1 VAQVVSRF
9 LSISCPFLSVSRC
22 LNHVSAVSAPKACTS
37 LITLTERRDAD
48 FQTYLGS
55 PCRRRSAR
63 DTFDGISLH
72 ARRENDPLSRN
83 GLHVD
88 NDGYEPS
95 LDTDSSDEDIIQS
108 LKIESQLST
117 LESADSSLNPRGI
130 SSSRFGLPNEQ
141 PRGNTTR
148 EPFWIRSEGK
158 LYVCFPSD
166 PENTMYRIEVHAEID
181 LSAPDTEGWFSFSI
195 PGLPRLDASQAS
207 GRLTFFHEQG
217 QKIAVDKGLLDF
229 FNDAEAYLVSGG
241 SHFNGSPLLRLR
253 VMDDSTKTD
262 EAEVGT
268 QQEDDLA
275 KWTDGQIRLC
285 PVHFVGLAS
294 RDDPLE
300 LEDPTKLIWN
310 FHIRIDRIITGDLER
325 QMSLDANSGSVP
337 LLVIDA
343 RDWVPNYS
351 IIDEKLATHGEW
363 RETEDGD
370 MALQS
375 VASTLPGNFTKVDVY
390 WKEFGI
396 VGELTGHGATPTRE
410 FRLPNTV
417 GKILLN
423 GSLTCNIDNAVI
435 VLNDIYGEEITW
447 RADSMIGCNAIKL
460 PKLYPGYRMY
470 LKVNEATPSIS
481 DDLASLSDVDADVEL
496 ELAASREKISVA
508 EDVDQRVLDLTVPKS
523 SVKGVLQVQD
533 PTIQL
538 NTTTAVP
545 PVEPSIFRRILKYT
559 VLAFIL
565 LHILEQI
572 PRVSTPIDNYSA
584 LGAFQQQ
591 ENKPDHEAFL
601 DDPTFGLDLWSAT
614 ADVVGNAHTGS
625 LEEGQLASESQKR
638 HQLVAEIPA
647 DEVQKAERETKWRDR
662 IDHALGWR
670 ELGG

>member
-1 VAQVVSRF
+1 LP
-9 LSISCPFLSVSRC
+9 LSE
-22 LNHVSAVSAPKACTS
+22 HVSAVSAPKACTS
-37 LITLTERRDAD
+37 LIALTERSNAD
-48 FQTYLGS
+48 SETYLGS

-63 DTFDGISLH
+63 NTFDGISLH
-72 ARRENDPLSRN
+72 ARRENDPLSHH

-88 NDGYEPS
+88 NDSYEPS
-95 LDTDSSDEDIIQS
+95 LDTDGSYEDITQS
-108 LKIESQLST
+108 LKAESQLST
-117 LESADSSLNPRGI
+117 LEIAESSLISRGT

-141 PRGNTTR
+141 PRGNTTG
-148 EPFWIRSEGK
+148 EPFWIRSDGK

-166 PENTMYRIEVHAEID
+166 PETAMYRIEVHAEID
-181 LSAPDTEGWFSFSI
+181 LSSPDAEGWFSFSI

-229 FNDAEAYLVSGG
+229 FTDAEAYLVSGG

-262 EAEVGT
+262 ESEAGT

-275 KWTDGQIRLC
+275 KWTDEQIRLC

-310 FHIRIDRIITGDLER
+310 FHIRIDRIITGELEC

-343 RDWVPNYS
+343 RDWVSNYS
-351 IIDEKLATHGEW
+351 IIDGKLATHAEW

-375 VASTLPGNFTKVDVY
+375 VASTLPRNFTEVDIY
-390 WKEFGI
+390 WKELEI
-396 VGELTGHGATPTRE
+396 VDELTGREATPPRE

-447 RADSMIGCNAIKL
+447 RADSMIGCNAVKL

-470 LKVNEATPSIS
+470 LKVNEATPSIR
-481 DDLASLSDVDADVEL
+481 DDLASLLGVDADVEP
-496 ELAASREKISVA
+496 ELPASRENISIVG
-508 EDVDQRVLDLTVPKS
+508 DVDQRVLELTVPKI

-533 PTIQL
+533 PTIQP

-545 PVEPSIFRRILKYT
+545 PVEPFLFRRILKYT

-572 PRVSTPIDNYSA
+572 PKVSTPIDNYSD
-584 LGAFQQQ
+584 LGAFQQK
-591 ENKPDHEAFL
+591 ENRPDHEAFL
-601 DDPTFGLDLWSAT
+601 HYPTLGLNMCSAT
-614 ADVVGNAHTGS
+614 ADDVGNARTLS
-625 LEEGQLASESQKR
+625 LEEEQVASESQER

-647 DEVQKAERETKWRDR
+647 DEVQKAERETNWRDR